1 MNSLKFL
8 NLYSK
13 AGLEEIL
20 LRDMSWGLI
29 YILKRVKKGNSSYS
43 VKQLMVDAR
52 RKKKMIK

>member
-29 YILKRVKKGNSSYS
+29 YILKRVKKGNF
-43 VKQLMVDAR
+43 KLF
-52 RKKKMIK
+52 RKAVNG